1 MKNEHFQVLSSS
13 RKAQRT
19 FNPIRSIVDTL
30 QPPKDH
36 PKKILNMAL
45 GDPCAH
51 GLVPPAA
58 LTDAMHKSL
67 DSNANNGYL
76 PSTGHNEAKKAVANY
91 ASRPGFEVAQ
101 DDVIIASGCSGAL
114 ELVISAM
121 INEGDNI
128 LVPSPGFPFIP
139 SDY

>member
-13 RKAQRT
+13 RGQRT
-19 FNPIRSIVDTL
+19 FNPIRSIVDTCSL
-30 QPPKDH
+30 QRPSQED
-36 PKKILNMAL
+36 LEY
-45 GDPCAH
+45 GSDPCAH

-91 ASRPGFEVAQ
+91 ASRPGLKLHKTMLLSLVDVA
-101 DDVIIASGCSGAL
+101 
-114 ELVISAM
+114 EH
-121 INEGDNI
+121 
-128 LVPSPGFPFIP
+128 
-139 SDY
+139 